1 VFVFIILS
9 QNVTTHLN
17 VRVCFCN
24 VWVYF
29 LINSSMAIIHVKTT
43 GRFYFPICMC
53 CLIFLWTSS
62 IIIVLLSDAAAQG
75 VQPDQIIF
83 TDVAMKGEHIRR
95 SSLADLFLD
104 T

>member
-1 VFVFIILS
+1 
-9 QNVTTHLN
+9 
-17 VRVCFCN
+17 
-24 VWVYF
+24 
-29 LINSSMAIIHVKTT
+29 
-43 GRFYFPICMC
+43 MC
-53 CLIFLWTSS
+53 CLIFVWTSS